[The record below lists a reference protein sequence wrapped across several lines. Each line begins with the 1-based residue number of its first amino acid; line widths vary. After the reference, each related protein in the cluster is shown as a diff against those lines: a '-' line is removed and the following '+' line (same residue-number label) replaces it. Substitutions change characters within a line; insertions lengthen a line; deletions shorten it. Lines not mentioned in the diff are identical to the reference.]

1 MSIKQTVTLLRKDLT
16 NALRDNLVLYMFVAP
31 VLLALGARFLLPS
44 LEETKLTFAVE
55 QSLGAPLLA
64 ELESLGN
71 VELFDSREG
80 VLERVQRS
88 DDVPGI
94 VVEDG
99 GYVVYLEGNE
109 PEGEQLA
116 TIIMSGVLNEGEVA
130 TFVHE
135 ELRASRSLLGE
146 YGAVVLVMLAVM
158 MGALIMGFLLV
169 DEKESHV
176 INALAV
182 SPLTMSQYTFARAL
196 FAVSAST
203 MIALISS
210 AILVGSGVHYG
221 LLLVGC
227 VVSSMVGLVIGYV
240 VGGFTENQLQAIGL
254 IKIVVFAYLTIPIL
268 TIFVPDNWQ
277 WAFYV
282 LPNYWMFKILENLY
296 VGQMGPVGFWA
307 ACGLTLLTSA
317 VYLALL
323 TPLLRPRMR
332 LRYV

>member
-55 QSLGAPLLA
+55 ESLGAELVA
-64 ELESLGN
+64 KLESLGD
-71 VELFDSREG
+71 VELFESREE
-80 VLERVQRS
+80 VLERVQRN

-94 VVEDG
+94 VVEDS

-135 ELRASRSLLGE
+135 ELQASRSLLGE
-146 YGAVVLVMLAVM
+146 YAAVVLVMLAVM
-158 MGALIMGFLLV
+158 MGALIMGFLMV
-169 DEKESHV
+169 DEKESKV
-176 INALAV
+176 LNALAV
-182 SPLTMSQYTFARAL
+182 SPLTMSQYVFARGL

-210 AILVGSGVHYG
+210 TILVGSGVNSG
-221 LLLVGC
+221 LLLVGS

-240 VGGFTENQLQAIGL
+240 VGGFTESQLQAIGL
-254 IKIVVFAYLTIPIL
+254 IKIVIFAYLTIPIL

-277 WAFYV
+277 WTFYL

-296 VGQMGPVGFWA
+296 VGQMGPVGFWG

-317 VYLALL
+317 VYLAVLV
-323 TPLLRPRMR
+323 PLLRPRAR

>member
-1 MSIKQTVTLLRKDLT
+1 
-16 NALRDNLVLYMFVAP
+16 
-31 VLLALGARFLLPS
+31 
-44 LEETKLTFAVE
+44 
-55 QSLGAPLLA
+55 
-64 ELESLGN
+64 
-71 VELFDSREG
+71 
-80 VLERVQRS
+80 
-88 DDVPGI
+88 
-94 VVEDG
+94 VEDS

-135 ELRASRSLLGE
+135 ELQASRSLLGE
-146 YGAVVLVMLAVM
+146 YAAVVLVMLAVM
-158 MGALIMGFLLV
+158 MGALIMGFLMV
-169 DEKESHV
+169 DEKESKV
-176 INALAV
+176 LNALAV
-182 SPLTMSQYTFARAL
+182 SPLTMSQYVFARGL

-210 AILVGSGVHYG
+210 TILVGSGVNSG
-221 LLLVGC
+221 LLLVGS

-240 VGGFTENQLQAIGL
+240 VGGFTESQLQAIGL
-254 IKIVVFAYLTIPIL
+254 IKIVIFAYLTIPIL

-277 WAFYV
+277 WTFYL

-296 VGQMGPVGFWA
+296 VGQMGPVGFWG

-317 VYLALL
+317 VYLAVLV
-323 TPLLRPRMR
+323 PLLRPRAR